1 MNRRVIASIGT
12 AASVCL
18 LLAACS
24 SSKTASP
31 AATSSSAPTTA
42 ASASSASTSPAS
54 APASASTAASAAA
67 SSPAAG
73 KVTLTYW
80 SGFTG
85 GDGPT
90 YVALVKE
97 FNATHPNI
105 QVNMVVQP
113 WDTIAQKLPTALKTG
128 SGPDIATPDYN
139 VGTIRNYITDG
150 LIAPIDDLIGSGPNQ
165 IAPGVLPKTL
175 TDGFTVNGHLYAA
188 PANFATLLLYY
199 NKTLFSA
206 AGISAPPTTM
216 DELRADAV
224 KLTKKGSQYGI
235 SLADNNTIA
244 MWPILIWAD
253 GGDIINSGNC
263 SALDTPATINAVSSW
278 ASLIVKDGISPVGQ
292 TGQGADNL
300 FTAGKAAMEINGPWA
315 TGEYNGKVD
324 YDVAPVPVGSSG
336 KEVTLASTVPMVVS
350 ATTKHKAEALTF
362 FAWWLSKTAQEG
374 LAKGS
379 GYPPSRTDMG
389 SDPALAVNPFVPK
402 FAAQADA
409 ARLYLP
415 DQPQFGHID
424 TDIFSTAIDKATRGS
439 NVTSVMTS
447 ASSQIN
453 QITGCKS

>member
-1 MNRRVIASIGT
+1 VNRRVIASIGT
-12 AASVCL
+12 TASVCL

-31 AATSSSAPTTA
+31 AATSSSAATT
-42 ASASSASTSPAS
+42 ASSASASAAS
-54 APASASTAASAAA
+54 APASTSAAA
-67 SSPAAG
+67 ASTPASPAAG

-150 LIAPIDDLIGSGPNQ
+150 LIAPIDDLIGSGLNQ

-216 DELRADAV
+216 DALRADAV

-253 GGDIINSGNC
+253 GGDIINSNNC

-278 ASLIVKDGISPVGQ
+278 ASLIAKDGISPVGQ

-300 FTAGKAAMEINGPWA
+300 FTANKAAMEINGPWA
-315 TGEYNGKVD
+315 TGEYNGKVN

-336 KEVTLASTVPMVVS
+336 KEITLASTVPMVVS

-415 DQPQFGHID
+415 DQPQFAQID

-439 NVTSVMTS
+439 NVTGVLTS

-453 QITGCKS
+453 QVTGCKS

>member
-12 AASVCL
+12 TASVCL

-31 AATSSSAPTTA
+31 AATSSSPAATSAASTSATTA
-42 ASASSASTSPAS
+42 AST
-54 APASASTAASAAA
+54 PASASAVASTAA

-150 LIAPIDDLIGSGPNQ
+150 LIAPIDDLIGSGPDQ

-199 NKTLFSA
+199 NKTLFSG

-224 KLTKKGSQYGI
+224 KLTKKGSHYGI

-253 GGDIINSGNC
+253 GGDIINNNDC

-300 FTAGKAAMEINGPWA
+300 FTANKAAMEINGPWA
-315 TGEYNGKVD
+315 TGEYNGKVN

-350 ATTKHKAEALTF
+350 AKSKHKAEAETF

-389 SDPALAVNPFVPK
+389 SDAALAVNPFVPK

-415 DQPQFGHID
+415 EQPQFAHID
-424 TDIFSTAIDKATRGS
+424 TDVFSTAIDKATRGS
-439 NVTSVMTS
+439 DVASVMKS